1 MKHFACFKLPAVF
14 RKPISS
20 DSPDANPN
28 RLQADLMSVIE
39 QLTSCWPTDSVG
51 PYDKFSDQ

>member
-20 DSPDANPN
+20 DSADANPN
-28 RLQADLMSVIE
+28 RLQADLNLAACIFH
-39 QLTSCWPTDSVG
+39 
-51 PYDKFSDQ
+51 FSLHTLA